1 MGHTQG
7 NTWRLQFVSSDGV
20 PGPKGWIQ
28 DGTYLLLQR
37 NLVPFREPGLLRLGS
52 LERPPRKGVTAS
64 ESHGE
69 REGRPLLRGASGS
82 HLGWGG
88 GTHRIGWGCDW
99 SRLGCERPT
108 SSMARV
114 GSLRAH
120 TCTTRTFGTGRRTPR
135 ARKAV
140 AKATSVEKT
149 PGRVT
154 ARDVARIWWTNIE
167 QTYGEKPSV
176 DGAPVAEGKVEDL
189 VQGALFLAL
198 YDYFQQSGSVYKLMF
213 GPKAFMIVSDPV
225 IAKYILRENS
235 FAYDKGVL
243 AEILEPIMGKGLIPA
258 DYETWKTRRRAI
270 VPGLHQA
277 WLNRMVQLFN
287 DCSRV
292 LVNKLEGV
300 ADQPGKTLDM
310 ESEFCS
316 LGLDIIGLAVFNYDF
331 GSVTK
336 ESPVIKAVYN
346 TLREAE
352 HRSTFY
358 FPYWHIPGAKWVV
371 PRQRRFQADLKLIND
386 CLDELIRYAQ
396 ETRKEEELEDLE
408 KKDYTNIT
416 DPSLLRFL
424 VDMRG
429 EQVTNKQLRD
439 DLMTMLVAGHETT
452 AAVLTWALFCLMT
465 HPEAMAKAQAE
476 VDAVLGSD
484 DPTYEKIHELKF
496 VRLVLAEA
504 LRLYP
509 EPPILIR
516 RALEDDVLPEGGC
529 GKRIRLL
536 KGTDV
541 FISIWNLH
549 RSPDLWQNPEKFY
562 PERFLEPHSNPGVKG
577 WEGFRPELNGQ
588 LYPNEVSSDF
598 AFLPFGGGSR
608 KCIGDQFAM
617 LEATVALSML
627 LRDFSLTLACE
638 PEDVGVQTGAT
649 IHTANGMPV
658 SVARRVVNPSS
669 DKLNA
674 ATAA

>member
-1 MGHTQG
+1 
-7 NTWRLQFVSSDGV
+7 
-20 PGPKGWIQ
+20 
-28 DGTYLLLQR
+28 
-37 NLVPFREPGLLRLGS
+37 
-52 LERPPRKGVTAS
+52 
-64 ESHGE
+64 
-69 REGRPLLRGASGS
+69 
-82 HLGWGG
+82 
-88 GTHRIGWGCDW
+88 
-99 SRLGCERPT
+99 
-108 SSMARV
+108 MARV

>member
-1 MGHTQG
+1 
-7 NTWRLQFVSSDGV
+7 
-20 PGPKGWIQ
+20 
-28 DGTYLLLQR
+28 
-37 NLVPFREPGLLRLGS
+37 
-52 LERPPRKGVTAS
+52 
-64 ESHGE
+64 
-69 REGRPLLRGASGS
+69 
-82 HLGWGG
+82 
-88 GTHRIGWGCDW
+88 
-99 SRLGCERPT
+99 
-108 SSMARV
+108 MARL

-562 PERFLEPHSNPGVKG
+562 PERFLQPHSNPGVKG

-627 LRDFSLTLACE
+627 LRDFSLTLACK